1 MIWADSGL
9 VKMFCAKSALMR
21 WALVR
26 VMDCSRTW
34 RVRRKTVIY
43 VRNRYVKEKWEKG
56 ITCNYLILLEP
67 AMGFEPAEAGAGS
80 GEEE

>member
-1 MIWADSGL
+1 
-9 VKMFCAKSALMR
+9 
-21 WALVR
+21 
-26 VMDCSRTW
+26 MDCSRTW